1 MDHEDSSDEEEAE
14 LIKNELKEVSLGEL
28 QQLRQQVGVKKFNA
42 AFKSNGSSCYTK
54 RADSNYV
61 AECSSK
67 CPDEMSSKRPVKPF
81 RQVIPT
87 PSLDKRVKCDPRF
100 DERCGHLNKDLFM
113 KSYAFLDDIQDR
125 EKHQLAKEMKKTKSS
140 IKREKLNKLLQRM
153 VSEWRS

>member
-1 MDHEDSSDEEEAE
+1 M
-14 LIKNELKEVSLGEL
+14 LIYS
-28 QQLRQQVGVKKFNA
+28 
-42 AFKSNGSSCYTK
+42 
-54 RADSNYV
+54 
-61 AECSSK
+61 
-67 CPDEMSSKRPVKPF
+67 PDEMSSKRPVKPF